1 MTFVTCGGA
10 ARMTAVLS
18 NTSEGPFEMLAMTR
32 TTPVTVPARST
43 ARDLKVPV
51 VLLAGM
57 TKSIV
62 RVPVE
67 NCTEGSSLGTE
78 ALDVNAT
85 LTVPEISTEY
95 GDDNAIDNSNDCV
108 GFTLSGNPVSDNVG
122 NGGAG
127 GGVGC
132 GGVGVG
138 CGGEGVG
145 SGGGGVGSGGGGVG
159 SGGGGVGCGGG
170 GVGSGGGAAA
180 ILTVKV
186 REAVRGLLPLPRLSA
201 TWIVKVKVPAVRGV
215 PVRSPE
221 LDKLRPDGTDPEMT
235 DHL

>member
-132 GGVGVG
+132 GG
-138 CGGEGVG
+138 
-145 SGGGGVGSGGGGVG
+145 
-159 SGGGGVGCGGG
+159 G

>member
-138 CGGEGVG
+138 CGG
-145 SGGGGVGSGGGGVG
+145 
-159 SGGGGVGCGGG
+159 G

>member
-1 MTFVTCGGA
+1 MTFVSCGGA

-51 VLLAGM
+51 VLLAGT

-67 NCTEGSSLGTE
+67 NCTEGSSVGTE

-108 GFTLSGNPVSDNVG
+108 GFTLSGNPVSDIVG
-122 NGGAG
+122 NDGAG

-132 GGVGVG
+132 GGGGVG
-138 CGGEGVG
+138 P
-145 SGGGGVGSGGGGVG
+145 GGGGVGSGGGGVG

-170 GVGSGGGAAA
+170 GVGCGGGGVGSGGGAAA
-180 ILTVKV
+180 ILTLKV

-201 TWIVKVKVPAVRGV
+201 TWIV
-215 PVRSPE
+215 
-221 LDKLRPDGTDPEMT
+221 
-235 DHL
+235 

>member
-1 MTFVTCGGA
+1 MTFVTWGGA

-78 ALDVNAT
+78 ALGVNAT

-122 NGGAG
+122 NGAG

-145 SGGGGVGSGGGGVG
+145 SGGGGVGS
-159 SGGGGVGCGGG
+159 GGG

-201 TWIVKVKVPAVRGV
+201 TWIVKVKLPAVRGV

>member
-138 CGGEGVG
+138 CGG
-145 SGGGGVGSGGGGVG
+145 
-159 SGGGGVGCGGG
+159 G

-221 LDKLRPDGTDPEMT
+221 LDKLRPDGTEPEMT

>member
-1 MTFVTCGGA
+1 MTFATCGGA

-18 NTSEGPFEMLAMTR
+18 NTSEGPFAMLAITR

-67 NCTEGSSLGTE
+67 NCTEGSSLGIE

-108 GFTLSGNPVSDNVG
+108 GFTVSGNPVNDNVG
-122 NGGAG
+122 NG
-127 GGVGC
+127 

-138 CGGEGVG
+138 CGGGGVGSGGGGDGCGGGGVG

-159 SGGGGVGCGGG
+159 SGGG
-170 GVGSGGGAAA
+170 AAA
-180 ILTVKV
+180 ILTLKV

-201 TWIVKVKVPAVRGV
+201 TWIVKVDVPAVRGV

-221 LDKLRPDGTDPEMT
+221 LDKVRPDGTDPEMT

>member
-132 GGVGVG
+132 GG
-138 CGGEGVG
+138 
-145 SGGGGVGSGGGGVG
+145 
-159 SGGGGVGCGGG
+159 GGVGCGGG

>member
-18 NTSEGPFEMLAMTR
+18 STSEGPFWMVAITR

-43 ARDLKVPV
+43 ARDSKVPV
-51 VLLAGM
+51 MLLAGM
-57 TKSIV
+57 TKFIV
-62 RVPVE
+62 LVPVE
-67 NCTEGSSLGTE
+67 NRTEGSSLGIE

-85 LTVPEISTEY
+85 LTVPEITTDN

-127 GGVGC
+127 VGC
-132 GGVGVG
+132 GGV
-138 CGGEGVG
+138 
-145 SGGGGVGSGGGGVG
+145 GVGSGGGGVG

-170 GVGSGGGAAA
+170 GVGSGGG
-180 ILTVKV
+180 
-186 REAVRGLLPLPRLSA
+186 
-201 TWIVKVKVPAVRGV
+201 GV
-215 PVRSPE
+215 GCGGGGV
-221 LDKLRPDGTDPEMT
+221 GC
-235 DHL
+235 

>member
-132 GGVGVG
+132 GG
-138 CGGEGVG
+138 
-145 SGGGGVGSGGGGVG
+145 
-159 SGGGGVGCGGG
+159 GGVGCGGG

-221 LDKLRPDGTDPEMT
+221 LDKLRPDGTEPEMT